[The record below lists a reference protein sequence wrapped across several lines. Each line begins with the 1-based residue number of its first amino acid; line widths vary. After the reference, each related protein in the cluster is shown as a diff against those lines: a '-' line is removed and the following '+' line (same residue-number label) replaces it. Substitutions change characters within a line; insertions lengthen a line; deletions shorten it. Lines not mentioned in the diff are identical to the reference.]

1 MKKIKA
7 EYMIDKIGRKWLNAT
22 HKTLGWKAQL
32 LLDDNTKALTEGK
45 VIAGEFIVLK
55 EKPFQVQFI
64 PGLVPEKNR
73 DIEKDSKEKFYRSK
87 LDGNPAVAEAVRLE
101 KKIKE
106 TPNGIDK
113 SAELLK
119 EYDTYIVKK
128 TVIDLKMAIELFF
141 EKNVYDTEK
150 IEWLQSTLAFR
161 NVEEVKE
168 EMNWIKDRRAQI
180 KSYVSIPFEV
190 AKHFT
195 IDNRLDVLKQEFSGK
210 YEPTRKEW
218 CVPIHIVHKAV
229 AGLVGGAYKI
239 EDAIDTFY
247 ASCEVDG
254 SLKIGDVDDMVNK
267 LPRKWSWNA
276 PTQVFSVS
284 SDIGLVGHIDKSE
297 GLSRSPMSYSEED
310 VISVKNSKFLIVR
323 AGKFGDERV
332 YKQLDGEWYQVS
344 SGVYSVPF
352 FVAMNRVY
360 LKRIVQ

>member
-32 LLDDNTKALTEGK
+32 LLDENTRVLTEGK
-45 VIAGEFIVLK
+45 DISGEFLVLK

-64 PGLVPEKNR
+64 PGLVPEKKR

-106 TPNGIDK
+106 TPNGIDS

-119 EYDTYIVKK
+119 EYDAYIVKK
-128 TVIDLKMAIELFF
+128 TVIDLEMAIELFF

-150 IEWLQSTLAFR
+150 IEWLQSILAFR
-161 NVEEVKE
+161 NVEKVRE
-168 EMNWIKDRRAQI
+168 EMNRINDKRAQI
-180 KSYVSIPFEV
+180 KGYVSIPYEL

-195 IDNRLDVLKQEFSGK
+195 LENKWDVLKEEYGGK
-210 YEPTRKEW
+210 YEAIRKEW
-218 CVPIHIVHKAV
+218 YVPSQLVYKAV
-229 AGLVGGAYKI
+229 AGLVGGSYKI
-239 EDAIDTFY
+239 EDAINTFY
-247 ASCEVDG
+247 VSWEVDS
-254 SLKIGDVDDMVNK
+254 SLKIGDVNAMVDK
-267 LPRKWSWNA
+267 LPSKWSWNA

-284 SDIGLVGHIDKSE
+284 SDIGLVGRIDKSE
-297 GLSRSPMSYSEED
+297 SLSRSPMSYSEED

-360 LKRIVQ
+360 LKKIVQ

>member
-32 LLDDNTKALTEGK
+32 LLDDNTKTLTEGK

-55 EKPFQVQFI
+55 EKPFQVELV
-64 PGLVPEKNR
+64 PGLVPE
-73 DIEKDSKEKFYRSK
+73 EKRKKESETKESFYSNK
-87 LDGNPAVAEAVRLE
+87 LNEEPYFTEIIRLE
-101 KKIKE
+101 KEIKE
-106 TPNGIDK
+106 TPDIVAN

-119 EYDTYIVKK
+119 KYDAYIVQKAMA
-128 TVIDLKMAIELFF
+128 DLKIAVESFF

-150 IEWLQSTLAFR
+150 IEWLQSILAFR

-229 AGLVGGAYKI
+229 AELVGGSYKI
-239 EDAIDTFY
+239 EDAINTFY
-247 ASCEVDG
+247 ASCEVDS

-284 SDIGLVGHIDKSE
+284 SDIGLVGCIDKSE
-297 GLSRSPMSYSEED
+297 SLSRSPMSYSEED
-310 VISVKNSKFLIVR
+310 VIGVKNSKFLIVR